1 MTKSGQLVVLAGSK
15 VRGLREGG
23 KKPAKL
29 VWTQAWR
36 RMHKKLNVE
45 TSSRRRVKKIVK
57 ASVSRAY
64 VGMDAAA
71 VRDYY
76 WASSMRVRPAC
87 TDPHN
92 QLTPP
97 APSLS
102 PPFVLHISLSRVEER
117 EDGICED
124 YEACRCGCCRRE
136 G

>member
-1 MTKSGQLVVLAGSK
+1 MIDDRFGSVSDAARKIGKRRSHADHTLSLLPLFPSRRVYPGKGRRFVTKSGQLVVLAGSK

-87 TDPHN
+87 RS
-92 QLTPP
+92 
-97 APSLS
+97 A
-102 PPFVLHISLSRVEER
+102 
-117 EDGICED
+117 
-124 YEACRCGCCRRE
+124 
-136 G
+136 